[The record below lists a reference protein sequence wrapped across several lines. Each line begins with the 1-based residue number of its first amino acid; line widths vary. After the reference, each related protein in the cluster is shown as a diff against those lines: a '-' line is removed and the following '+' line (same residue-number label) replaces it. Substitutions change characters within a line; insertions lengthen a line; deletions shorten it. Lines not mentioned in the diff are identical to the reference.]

1 MRCNYCNNQF
11 VNICQHCGPRQ
22 GQQQIG
28 HTQQYPFGL
37 NEMST
42 PTYILDILN
51 RLDRIESKLVAALA
65 AKESE

>member
-1 MRCNYCNNQF
+1 MGCNYCNNQSAC
-11 VNICQHCGPRQ
+11 VCQHCSSWQ

-28 HTQQYPFGL
+28 HIEQYPFGL